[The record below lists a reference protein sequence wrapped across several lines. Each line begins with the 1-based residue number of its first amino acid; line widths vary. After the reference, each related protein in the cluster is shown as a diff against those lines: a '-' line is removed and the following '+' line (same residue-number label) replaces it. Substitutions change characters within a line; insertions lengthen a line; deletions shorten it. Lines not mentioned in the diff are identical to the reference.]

1 MPSSVP
7 GTLVRLG
14 AQHATKPLS
23 VFARSHMLLMV
34 PKKGF
39 NQPTAPVWGSQFLYS
54 PVIVE
59 ELKAGSNV
67 PNWKNYLGF
76 GHQFLLNASQTVD
89 GMLYFCVGFSVSSTC
104 QRIRHAIVY
113 LTLDPDAEERL
124 TWLHHDS
131 VKVQRLMADIQ
142 KYPLRRFTLGSL
154 IPGMIVP
161 RVVGTILEADESTQL
176 GFFKAVESLFK
187 AGGQLPSEY
196 THESKAQVHLFSFL
210 FS

>member
-14 AQHATKPLS
+14 AQHAMKPLS

-39 NQPTAPVWGSQFLYS
+39 NQPTAPVWGRQFLYS

-59 ELKAGSNV
+59 ELKAGSNI

-76 GHQFLLNASQTVD
+76 GHQFLLNASQTED
-89 GMLYFCVGFSVSSTC
+89 GVLYFCVGFSVSSTC

-131 VKVQRLMADIQ
+131 VKVQRLMADIE
-142 KYPLRRFTLGSL
+142 KYPLRRFTLGTL
-154 IPGMIVP
+154 IPGMIIP